1 MSRHRLRRLGC
12 RRTAFVAGLGALV
25 ALVVVPLV
33 GSTPAQASPATPLR
47 SSALVPGTPCH
58 IDMVACVA
66 LGDRGFNGKAWLIED
81 GRVARGPVDASTG
94 GPGEDTPTGTFHVL
108 SKDLS
113 HRSSET
119 TDSAGQPSAMPY
131 SVFFTKS
138 GVAFHGGGDVGNRT
152 AGCIRLANADARYF
166 FNNLNVGDTVE
177 VVDGSSADYQPE
189 PDQAPSRRRGGGLLG
204 L

>member
-1 MSRHRLRRLGC
+1 MSRHRLRRLGW
-12 RRTAFVAGLGALV
+12 RRLALVAGLGALA
-25 ALVVVPLV
+25 ALVAVPLV
-33 GSTPAQASPATPLR
+33 GSTPAQASPAHTLR
-47 SSALVPGTPCH
+47 SSSLVPGTPCQ
-58 IDMVACVA
+58 IDVVACVA

-119 TDSAGQPSAMPY
+119 TDAEGQPSAMPY

-152 AGCIRLANADARYF
+152 AGCVRLANADARYF
-166 FNNLNVGDTVE
+166 FNNLDVGDAIE
-177 VVDGSSADYQPE
+177 VVDGGSADYAPE
-189 PDQAPSRRRGGGLLG
+189 PGPSPRRGGGLLG